1 MAKGFTF
8 GQLATLILVIMG
20 LTIVVVIA
28 ATQLTGSGGQLRDIS
43 DATNSQ
49 GAVDVLTGAS
59 CSAAGGTCTAA
70 ASCTAP
76 AVALVINDCGDWD
89 DPPVPELCCK

>member
-1 MAKGFTF
+1 
-8 GQLATLILVIMG
+8 MG

-49 GAVDVLTGAS
+49 GAVDALSGAS
-59 CSAAGGTCTAA
+59 CKAGGGLCYTDADA
-70 ASCTAP
+70 G
-76 AVALVINDCGDWD
+76 VACATVGVQSSPDDCGTGNQ
-89 DPPVPELCCK
+89 CCK